1 MARLRAVLL
10 KNESRP
16 LSLSKP
22 NQQQTAPW
30 ITSVAMPARIATR
43 IDHSVVNSDG
53 FGFAINF
60 LREGNW
66 VIMKTIRIMTLTVT
80 VAALFTTV
88 VMVSAASP
96 TEGGEQFDAGAT
108 YKSKCVACHGQKAE
122 KKFDASLPDQQLI
135 DIVMKGKKPEKPPNM
150 PAYGE
155 KGITPE
161 QAKALV
167 EHMKQ
172 LKSAP

>member
-1 MARLRAVLL
+1 
-10 KNESRP
+10 
-16 LSLSKP
+16 
-22 NQQQTAPW
+22 
-30 ITSVAMPARIATR
+30 
-43 IDHSVVNSDG
+43 
-53 FGFAINF
+53 
-60 LREGNW
+60 
-66 VIMKTIRIMTLTVT
+66 MKTIGIMTLTVT
-80 VAALFTTV
+80 VAALFTAV

-108 YKSKCVACHGQKAE
+108 YISKCVACHGQKAE
-122 KKFDASLPDQQLI
+122 KKFDASLPDQQLV

-155 KGITPE
+155 KGVTPE